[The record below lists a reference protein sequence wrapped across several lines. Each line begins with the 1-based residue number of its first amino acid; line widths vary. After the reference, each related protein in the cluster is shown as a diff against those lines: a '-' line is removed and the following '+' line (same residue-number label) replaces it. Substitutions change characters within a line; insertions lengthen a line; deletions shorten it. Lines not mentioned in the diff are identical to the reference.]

1 MKVFT
6 ACLIAMLSLFAFL
19 RPLEAKTRI
28 LEGVESNLTFSWH
41 GPEDYDWQAVLGT
54 DLPIISF
61 EGNRRL
67 TFGLAGTM
75 QSVGNNNYGQTEML
89 RDINYQLMPELTFE
103 GKELRRVK
111 LFLNHWSF
119 HKVDKVQGR
128 ASEINLVGAEFRVSP
143 AFSKNGDDYVFFQ
156 IRTQILHNSALKNE
170 RPLAFGARFEIPLK
184 KSFSFYTTHVAEF
197 DSKTLDFYQ
206 GEFGLKAATKP
217 GSGLELFGGW
227 NNGANKFST
236 TFGAVVKG
244 PFLGV
249 RFRW

>member
-1 MKVFT
+1 MKAFV
-6 ACLIAMLSLFAFL
+6 ACLTVILSLFAFN

-28 LEGVESNLTFSWH
+28 LEGVESDLTFSWH
-41 GPEDYDWQAVLGT
+41 GPDGYDWQASLGT

-61 EGNRRL
+61 EGSRRL

-75 QSVGNNNYGQTEML
+75 QSVGNNHYGQTGML
-89 RDINYQLMPELTFE
+89 RDINYQLMPEFTFE
-103 GKELRRVK
+103 GKELRPVK

-128 ASEINLVGAEFRVSP
+128 AAEINLVGAEFRVSHL
-143 AFSKNGDDYVFFQ
+143 FSKDADDYVFFQ
-156 IRTQILHNSALKNE
+156 IRKPILDNSALREE

-184 KSFSFYTTHVAEF
+184 KSLSFYTTHVAEF

-206 GEFGLKAATKP
+206 GEVGLKAATKP
-217 GSGLELFGGW
+217 GSGIELFGGW
-227 NNGANKFST
+227 TNGAGNFSD
-236 TFGAVVKG
+236 TFGAVVEG
-244 PFLGV
+244 PFWGM